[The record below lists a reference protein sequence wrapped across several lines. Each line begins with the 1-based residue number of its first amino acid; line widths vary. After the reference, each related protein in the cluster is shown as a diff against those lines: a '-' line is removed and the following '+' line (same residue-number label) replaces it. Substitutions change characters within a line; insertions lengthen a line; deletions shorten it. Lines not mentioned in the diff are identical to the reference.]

1 MTTTT
6 QRGQVRAAVLALVK
20 AALPGVSVKLARR
33 ADGDSD
39 QVFIYMADGDVGYE
53 AFDGRNDA
61 AELVIEAST
70 EEISDPDGVLD
81 ALMEPV
87 EQAMIDDRQLGGLIH
102 GHTLQRWR
110 YSSEDDAS
118 RTSLVLV
125 YQIEFS

>member
-6 QRGQVRAAVLALVK
+6 QRSQVRTAVLALVQ

-39 QVFIYMADGDVGYE
+39 QVLIYMADGDVGYE

-81 ALMEPV
+81 GLMEPV
-87 EQAMIDDRQLGGLIH
+87 EHAMKANRQLDGLVH
-102 GHTLQRWR
+102 GHALQRWR

>member
-6 QRGQVRAAVLALVK
+6 KRGAIRSAVLALVQG
-20 AALPGVSVKLARR
+20 ALSVPVKLARR
-33 ADGDSD
+33 ADGNGD
-39 QVFIYMADGDVGYE
+39 QVLIYMADGDVSHE